1 MATKQFLGTRY
12 QSFKDDGTVNAGGS
26 VYFYE
31 TGTSTAKTTYSDSAL
46 SVASANANP
55 VVLDSAGA
63 ADIWYSGDADVT
75 VKDSTG
81 TTIDSYTSIN
91 PTTSTTITESNF
103 IANGSFEEG
112 GSTTPTGWTR
122 SAPPSGGTSAQDADS
137 AHGLYSWKFTS
148 AGSGAGSL
156 ISDAFFNVAEGR
168 TFNVIWQMKSSV
180 ADVRNLVEVVWY
192 DDADAELSASS
203 LYDDSATN
211 PTSWTTTSALATPVS
226 SAVRAKIRLTG
237 CHSSDATAGSTWF
250 DGVQV
255 TEAAVLGIANTFSDV
270 VTVGSSVTS
279 TKAAVSGYSRVTPNM
294 CRLTTVAAST
304 SLVYNTITAVT
315 GPTGSKGLILEI
327 ENIAASANSIATRWA
342 STTVYSDSGAT
353 TTIALT
359 RADAYEHVAI
369 GTGTTLAYSQVEVH
383 VKCDTAYK
391 VWLKFLYDAGTYSS
405 AAYRIVGYYD

>member
-46 SVASANANP
+46 SSSSANANP
-55 VVLDSAGA
+55 VVLNSAGA
-63 ADIWYSGDADVT
+63 ADIWYEGDADVT
-75 VKDSTG
+75 VTDSTG

-91 PTTSTTITESNF
+91 PTTSTSITESNF

-122 SAPPSGGTSAQDADS
+122 STPPSGGTSAQDTDS

-148 AGSGAGSL
+148 TGSGAGSL
-156 ISDAFFNVAEGR
+156 ISDAFFNVAVGR
-168 TFNVIWQMKSSV
+168 VFNVVWQTKSSV

-211 PTSWTTTSALATPVS
+211 PTSWTTKTALATPVS
-226 SAVRAKIRLTG
+226 TAVRAKLRLTG

-250 DGVQV
+250 DGIQV
-255 TEAAVLGIANTFSDV
+255 TEAAIPIMGQFKFPATQNASSDV
-270 VTVGSSVTS
+270 NTLDDYEEGTWTPSVGGTATYTS
-279 TKAAVSGYSRVTPNM
+279 QEGQYVKIGK
-294 CRLTTVAAST
+294 C
-304 SLVYNTITAVT
+304 VYIQAQ
-315 GPTGSKGLILEI
+315 LII
-327 ENIAASANSIATRWA
+327 N
-342 STTVYSDSGAT
+342 V
-353 TTIALT
+353 
-359 RADAYEHVAI
+359 I
-369 GTGTTLAYSQVEVH
+369 GTGDTNTISGLPFTSSYSSPFYVGSMSSMATGIMAAWGSTSGGTTIDFVGS
-383 VKCDTAYK
+383 TG
-391 VWLKFLYDAGTYSS
+391 AGTTTTSLFGNSTQFYFGGFYFIS
-405 AAYRIVGYYD
+405 